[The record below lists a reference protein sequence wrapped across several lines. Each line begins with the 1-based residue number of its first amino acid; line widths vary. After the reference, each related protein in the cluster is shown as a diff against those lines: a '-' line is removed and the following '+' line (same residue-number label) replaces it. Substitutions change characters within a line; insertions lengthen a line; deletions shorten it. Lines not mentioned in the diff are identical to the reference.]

1 MKEWAE
7 QLSCKL
13 SRYRLWRL
21 GEGMVRG
28 YLEHEVGKSAAA
40 LAYYLL
46 FSFFP
51 SSA

>member
-28 YLEHEVGKSAAA
+28 YRSGGEVEQVKTGEFGEVGV
-40 LAYYLL
+40 
-46 FSFFP
+46 
-51 SSA
+51 